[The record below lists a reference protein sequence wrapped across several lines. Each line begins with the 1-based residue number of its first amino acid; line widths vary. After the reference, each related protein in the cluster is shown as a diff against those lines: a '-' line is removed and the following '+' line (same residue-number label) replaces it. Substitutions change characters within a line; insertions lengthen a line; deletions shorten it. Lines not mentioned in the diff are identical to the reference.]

1 MSIADSCMTCNLG
14 IGMWEGRR
22 LDKAI
27 GKRITDEAHAQADAV
42 RVNKLL
48 VPKESFAKVT
58 TERNAL
64 RQHFLDR
71 TLPWKDNGDRLL
83 TRKMFQRFMEE
94 HAEIKSRFDDAVDD
108 FVRVGY
114 IAAMAQAEF
123 RMGELFSEREYP
135 KAGDLR
141 QRFYVRLDIDS
152 VTGADDFRV
161 NISAEATAMVKQNL
175 EDAMHT
181 RIQKAQADV
190 WSRMAELVERF
201 ADRMS
206 GEDNLFRDSIVGNLT
221 DLLDVL
227 PGLNILGDQDM
238 KRIAADVR
246 QSLAVHDPKEL
257 RKNKALRADAA
268 SEAKRIMADMSGFMN
283 AFKGAAE

>member
-27 GKRITDEAHAQADAV
+27 GRRITEEAHAQADAV

-58 TERNAL
+58 TARNKL

-94 HAEIKSRFDDAVDD
+94 HAEIKAEFDDAVED
-108 FVRVGY
+108 FVTVGY

-123 RMGELFSEREYP
+123 RMGALFAAKEYP
-135 KAGDLR
+135 AQDELR
-141 QRFYVRLDIDS
+141 TRFYVRLDIDS

-161 NISAEATAMVKQNL
+161 NLSSEAVAQVKENL
-175 EDAMHT
+175 ESAMNE

-190 WSRMAELVERF
+190 WARMGELIERF
-201 ADRMS
+201 HDRMS

-221 DLLDVL
+221 ELLDVL
-227 PGLNILGDQDM
+227 PGLNILGDPDL
-238 KRIAADVR
+238 KRIAADAR
-246 QSLAVHDPKEL
+246 QTLTAYNPKEL
-257 RKNKALRADAA
+257 RKDKALRAGAA
-268 SEAKRIMADMSGFMN
+268 AEAKRIMDDMQN